1 MAKLSLREDICT
13 SANEDCCIAT
23 RQGPLA
29 SAESGGRG
37 MGEGRAGSAVGFK
50 LGRAVGATPGFL
62 SSPARPATH
71 SQTRAKAAP
80 PSPCPK

>member
-1 MAKLSLREDICT
+1 MAKLSLREDMCT
-13 SANEDCCIAT
+13 WANEDGCTAAWT
-23 RQGPLA
+23 TLT

-37 MGEGRAGSAVGFK
+37 TGEGRAGRPVGFK
-50 LGRAVGATPGFL
+50 LGRAVGATPG
-62 SSPARPATH
+62 SPNSPARPATH